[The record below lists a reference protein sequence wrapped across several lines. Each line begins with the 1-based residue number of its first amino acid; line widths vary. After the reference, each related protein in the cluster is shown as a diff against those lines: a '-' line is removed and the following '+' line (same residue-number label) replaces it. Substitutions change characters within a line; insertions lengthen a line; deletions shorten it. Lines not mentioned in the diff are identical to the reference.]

1 MRKLLTLVLG
11 VAACFGASAQYI
23 SLQQGTTLEYKST
36 LYQDKDSMTLNTVAK
51 ILSVTE
57 ADGVTT
63 VLTQKTTPM
72 ENTPLGVKTDTT
84 TTVYTAAD
92 KSTKFIMSTAEE
104 AKQGVI
110 DMIKMQIQ
118 ASGQS
123 VSVADMDD
131 LVSSIRAKGELSI
144 TLNPDMAAGTKLP
157 NKNLRVSVGQE
168 TMSYNI
174 GEAKVEG
181 TESVTTPA
189 GTFDCLKVSFVN
201 RISAGPE
208 NQKINVTEW
217 FAPGVGVV
225 KIQQTLKGKP
235 VMNQEL
241 VKLDVPQN

>member
-110 DMIKMQIQ
+110 DMIKN
-118 ASGQS
+118 ADSG
-123 VSVADMDD
+123 
-131 LVSSIRAKGELSI
+131 IG
-144 TLNPDMAAGTKLP
+144 
-157 NKNLRVSVGQE
+157 SVGERGRYGRFSIFNPCQRRIE
-168 TMSYNI
+168 HYS
-174 GEAKVEG
+174 
-181 TESVTTPA
+181 ESRY
-189 GTFDCLKVSFVN
+189 GC
-201 RISAGPE
+201 RY
-208 NQKINVTEW
+208 
-217 FAPGVGVV
+217 
-225 KIQQTLKGKP
+225 
-235 VMNQEL
+235 
-241 VKLDVPQN
+241 